1 MSSHAI
7 GGCSLRL
14 LHFKPQVVVD
24 DSGGQPAGRDSQR
37 DGVCVPCFNMDAS
50 NATSRSLHRSRN
62 GILIHSR
69 VIGSRVDIEHE
80 GANHLVP
87 VLALIVI
94 DDGAAIVAAA
104 PVVQD
109 GGRLYGVGV
118 AVGEE
123 LRPWWGL
130 R

>member
-1 MSSHAI
+1 MI
-7 GGCSLRL
+7 
-14 LHFKPQVVVD
+14 PEVNP
-24 DSGGQPAGRDSQR
+24 PAGTVS
-37 DGVCVPCFNMDAS
+37 VMVFVPCFNMDAS

-62 GILIHSR
+62 GILIHCR

-130 R
+130 PQDRSGERR